1 MNNRSKYE
9 LASPE
14 VQEVMN
20 KPPHGLLLWGNTF
33 ILLIIALCLVLLN
46 TITVPTIKNNGK
58 GRVLMERITV
68 FERVLQQFKRK

>member
-14 VQEVMN
+14 VQEVMT
-20 KPPHGLLLWGNTF
+20 KPPHWLVLWGNTF
-33 ILLIIALCLVLLN
+33 ILLIIAICLVLLN
-46 TITVPTIKNNGK
+46 TITIPGIKHNGK
-58 GRVLMERITV
+58 GKILIERSTI